1 MAGPAGLRPY
11 AEADLAALHA
21 LDALCFPPD
30 IAYTRQE
37 LKHFIEHPG
46 AFSIVA
52 ETAGQIVGFAI
63 TRSIRRRIERLGRIA
78 PAIHIITIDVAP
90 STRRQGIGLLL
101 MQWVLERAN
110 RVGAEAIV
118 LEAAV
123 NNRPAHL
130 FYERFDFTVTGT
142 IPGYY
147 NGVTDA
153 YAFERLVTPA
163 VGVA

>member
-11 AEADLAALHA
+11 TAADLAALHA

-46 AFSIVA
+46 AFSVVA
-52 ETAGQIVGFAI
+52 EVQGQIVGFAV
-63 TRSIRRRIERLGRIA
+63 TRSIRRYIERLSRVA
-78 PAIHIITIDVAP
+78 SAVHVITIDVAP
-90 STRRQGIGLLL
+90 TARRRGIGLLL
-101 MQWVLERAN
+101 MEWVLETAEQL
-110 RVGAEAIV
+110 GAQAIV

-123 NNRPAHL
+123 DNRSAHL
-130 FYERFDFTVTGT
+130 FYERLGFAVTGT

-153 YAFERLVTPA
+153 YSFERLMTPA
-163 VGVA
+163 AEIA